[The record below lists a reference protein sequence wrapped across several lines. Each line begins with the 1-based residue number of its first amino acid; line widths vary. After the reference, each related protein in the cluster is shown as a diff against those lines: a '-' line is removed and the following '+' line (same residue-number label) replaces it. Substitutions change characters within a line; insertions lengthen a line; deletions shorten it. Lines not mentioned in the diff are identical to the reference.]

1 MFLNFVGFDKT
12 GFFFALDFHSML
24 LYNLMEHSEK
34 VNEKYKVFLPQNE
47 LQQYQELS
55 REWSIGQASITSLL
69 FAFSI
74 SRFFH

>member
-1 MFLNFVGFDKT
+1 
-12 GFFFALDFHSML
+12 
-24 LYNLMEHSEK
+24 MEHSEK